1 MRSTFRSLIIGPA
14 MGLCL
19 AALGQQPYTWIVS
32 GSVSNC
38 YPGQTV
44 QMTVSDLSN
53 QNTLISSTVT
63 VDANTCTY
71 LAVFELYTQY
81 VGVTATTMCNGALV
95 SGWDSTAFF
104 LQPDTS
110 FDVLDL
116 NCGGGTYD
124 CMQVLNGPDMPGTPC
139 DDGNPATLNDLWSN
153 QCVCAGQDTNNVI
166 YDCLQIPFGP
176 NMPGTFCT
184 NFLGDTGVWS
194 ANCVCLVDT
203 NNVIYDCLQIP
214 FGPNMPGTP
223 CVWNNQPGT
232 WGADCACNVDTN
244 NTWYDCLNIP
254 NGPNLP
260 GLACDDNDPMTTYS
274 YWTLDC
280 MCVAD
285 SANYYDCLQIPNGP
299 NLPGTPCAA
308 FGVVGTWTANC
319 TCEPNNPLPC
329 QADFWVLQAF
339 GNDSLPV
346 PYELW
351 IWNLSSGGLS
361 PYTFLWSFGDGTSSN
376 EAFPSHTYNGNGP
389 YNLCLT
395 LSTADGCTSTHCDS
409 VSVDQNGIFTGV
421 MGGNGDRTDGFTINV
436 QDPNATAIPE
446 TPTTSNMTLWPN
458 PATDVLNIA
467 LNGSM
472 TGATDVTVT
481 DLNGRVVMNERHNL
495 NAGRGQFSMNTAQ
508 LVDGIYM
515 VRIGGTS
522 QRFVKTH

>member
-1 MRSTFRSLIIGPA
+1 MAQNPYWVLING
-14 MGLCL
+14 
-19 AALGQQPYTWIVS
+19 TVS
-32 GSVSNC
+32 GC

-44 QMTVSDLSN
+44 TISTINNTVPAQNFTVS
-53 QNTLISSTVT
+53 
-63 VDANTCTY
+63 VDPNTCTWSAT
-71 LAVFELYTQY
+71 LSTQSNP
-81 VGVTATTMCNGALV
+81 AWFQASTMCNGAISTV
-95 SGWDSTAFF
+95 TDSVWFNF
-104 LQPDTS
+104 IMDS
-110 FDVLDL
+110 MVVDL
-116 NCGGGTYD
+116 GINCGGGGIYD

-139 DDGNPATLNDLWSN
+139 DDGDPATLNDLWSN

-176 NMPGTFCT
+176 NMPGTLCT

-194 ANCVCLVDT
+194 ANCVCLVDS

-214 FGPNMPGTP
+214 FGPNMPGTACDDSDP
-223 CVWNNQPGT
+223 MTAYSYWNANCVCVG
-232 WGADCACNVDTN
+232 DTGSY
-244 NTWYDCLNIP
+244 YDCMQII
-254 NGPNLP
+254 NGPNVP
-260 GLACDDNDPMTTYS
+260 GS
-274 YWTLDC
+274 
-280 MCVAD
+280 
-285 SANYYDCLQIPNGP
+285 
-299 NLPGTPCAA
+299 PCTA
-308 FGVVGTWTANC
+308 FGVVGTWSANC

-421 MGGNGDRTDGFTINV
+421 VGGNGDRTDGFTINV
-436 QDPNATAIPE
+436 QDPNATAIHE
-446 TPTTSNMTLWPN
+446 TLMTSNMTVWPN

-467 LNGSM
+467 LNGDM
-472 TGATDVTVT
+472 TGTADVTIT
-481 DLNGRVVMNERHNL
+481 DLNGRVVMSERHNL
-495 NAGRGQFSMNTAQ
+495 NLGRGQFSMNTAQ